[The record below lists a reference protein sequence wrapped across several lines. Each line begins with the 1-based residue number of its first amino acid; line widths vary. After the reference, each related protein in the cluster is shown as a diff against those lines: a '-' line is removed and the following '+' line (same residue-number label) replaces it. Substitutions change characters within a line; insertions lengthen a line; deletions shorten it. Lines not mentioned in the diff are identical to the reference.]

1 MAQKWPFSCDMPNF
15 AFIKGIDLIHFLH
28 ISLMEMDFLC
38 RKHMFLVF
46 NGNIFFNLLYFPTTA
61 HIVNVHRPRD
71 EFLSKMTSSDFQ
83 FALRQKTLH
92 AEISSW
98 NVLMGHHNIFFD
110 SSRFG
115 HWPERPL
122 LTRRSFLPGFL
133 SNRHV
138 THHLCRNRYFEKW
151 PDLSIAN

>member
-71 EFLSKMTSSDFQ
+71 EFLPKMISSDFQ

-92 AEISSW
+92 AEISS
-98 NVLMGHHNIFFD
+98 
-110 SSRFG
+110 
-115 HWPERPL
+115 
-122 LTRRSFLPGFL
+122 
-133 SNRHV
+133 
-138 THHLCRNRYFEKW
+138 
-151 PDLSIAN
+151 

>member
-92 AEISSW
+92 AEISSC

-110 SSRFG
+110 SYEIWS
-115 HWPERPL
+115 
-122 LTRRSFLPGFL
+122 LTRETVTDPKVIFTRIFVKS
-133 SNRHV
+133 SRHSPS
-138 THHLCRNRYFEKW
+138 L
-151 PDLSIAN
+151 